1 MPTEIEG
8 SPKPLLVTRETPLI
22 RALLFCILSVRK
34 AYMPETRISFQ
45 LRAPRDILN
54 LSPLPQKER
63 QLLYIKKASRRARK
77 RFFMRGDVVSS
88 IAPLPPF

>member
-1 MPTEIEG
+1 MPTDLER
-8 SPKPLLVTRETPLI
+8 SPKPLLVTRENPLI

-54 LSPLPQKER
+54 LSPPPP
-63 QLLYIKKASRRARK
+63 RK
-77 RFFMRGDVVSS
+77 RGNFFTSKKQVGEQEKGS
-88 IAPLPPF
+88 